1 MDWFRMYG
9 EMMDDPKIGTL
20 DDAAFRTWVELLCT
34 ACKAED
40 GGNTHLTE
48 NDIDWAFRR
57 NARETLQKLLQRDLV
72 TVTETGEI
80 VITSWEK
87 RQKKSDS
94 STDRVR
100 AYRQKAKQDKDSQ
113 EDSQDET
120 LQKRRCNGLEKRR
133 EEKNKDTSL
142 DAMFDEFWTAYPKK
156 VSKAAAL
163 KAYRKIKPSELLQ
176 AEILAAVSRAKTSVD
191 WQKDGGQFIP
201 YPASWLNAK
210 RWEDESSA
218 SSSPQN
224 RFVGLK

>member
-40 GGNTHLTE
+40 GGNTRLTKD
-48 NDIDWAFRR
+48 DIDWAFRR
-57 NARETLQKLLQRDLV
+57 NASETLQKLLQRELV

-94 STDRVR
+94 STGRVR
-100 AYRQKAKQDKDSQ
+100 EHRAKAKLDKGSQ
-113 EDSQDET
+113 EDTKDET
-120 LQKRRCNGLEKRR
+120 LQKRKGNGLEKSR
-133 EEKNKDTSL
+133 EEKNKHTSL
-142 DAMFDEFWTAYPKK
+142 DAMFEEFWSAYPKK

-163 KAYRKIKPSELLQ
+163 KAYRKIKPSESLQ

-191 WQKDGGQFIP
+191 WLKDDGQFIP

-218 SSSPQN
+218 SASAPN

>member
-100 AYRQKAKQDKDSQ
+100 AHRQKAKQDKDSQ
-113 EDSQDET
+113 EDYQDET
-120 LQKRRCNGLEKRR
+120 LQKRKGNGLEKRR

-142 DAMFDEFWTAYPKK
+142 DAMFEEFWTAYPKK

-163 KAYRKIKPSELLQ
+163 KAYRKIKPSESLQ

-191 WQKDGGQFIP
+191 WSKDDGQFIP
-201 YPASWLNAK
+201 YPASWLNAR
-210 RWEDESSA
+210 RWEDEAPSQGGA
-218 SSSPQN
+218 QG
-224 RFVGLK
+224 RFAGLK

>member
-94 STDRVR
+94 STGRVR
-100 AYRQKAKQDKDSQ
+100 AHRQKAKQDKDLQ

-120 LQKRRCNGLEKRR
+120 LQKRKGNGLEKRR

-163 KAYRKIKPSELLQ
+163 KAYRKIKPSESLQ

-191 WQKDGGQFIP
+191 WSKDDGQFIP
-201 YPASWLNAK
+201 YPASWLNAR
-210 RWEDESSA
+210 RWEDEAPS
-218 SSSPQN
+218 QGGGQG
-224 RFVGLK
+224 RFAGLK

>member
-133 EEKNKDTSL
+133 EEKRRIKTHRLTRCLTSFGL
-142 DAMFDEFWTAYPKK
+142 PT
-156 VSKAAAL
+156 
-163 KAYRKIKPSELLQ
+163 R
-176 AEILAAVSRAKTSVD
+176 R
-191 WQKDGGQFIP
+191 
-201 YPASWLNAK
+201 
-210 RWEDESSA
+210 
-218 SSSPQN
+218 
-224 RFVGLK
+224 RFRRQRR

>member
-57 NARETLQKLLQRDLV
+57 NAHETLQKLLQRDLV

-100 AYRQKAKQDKDSQ
+100 AHRQKAKQDKDPQ
-113 EDSQDET
+113 EDPQDET
-120 LQKRRCNGLEKRR
+120 LQKRKGNGLEKRR

-142 DAMFDEFWTAYPKK
+142 DAMFEEFWTAYPKK

-163 KAYRKIKPSELLQ
+163 KAYRKIKPSESLQ

-191 WQKDGGQFIP
+191 WSKDDGQFIP
-201 YPASWLNAK
+201 YPASWLNAR
-210 RWEDESSA
+210 RWEDEAPSQGGA
-218 SSSPQN
+218 QG
-224 RFVGLK
+224 RFAGLK

>member
-1 MDWFRMYG
+1 
-9 EMMDDPKIGTL
+9 
-20 DDAAFRTWVELLCT
+20 
-34 ACKAED
+34 
-40 GGNTHLTE
+40 
-48 NDIDWAFRR
+48 
-57 NARETLQKLLQRDLV
+57 
-72 TVTETGEI
+72 
-80 VITSWEK
+80 
-87 RQKKSDS
+87 
-94 STDRVR
+94 
-100 AYRQKAKQDKDSQ
+100 
-113 EDSQDET
+113 
-120 LQKRRCNGLEKRR
+120 
-133 EEKNKDTSL
+133 
-142 DAMFDEFWTAYPKK
+142 MFDEFWTAYPKK

>member
-100 AYRQKAKQDKDSQ
+100 AHRQKAKQDKDLQ
-113 EDSQDET
+113 QDSQDET
-120 LQKRRCNGLEKRR
+120 LQKRKGNGLEKRR

-163 KAYRKIKPSELLQ
+163 KAYRKIKPSESLQ

-191 WQKDGGQFIP
+191 WSKDDGQFIP
-201 YPASWLNAK
+201 YPASWLNAR
-210 RWEDESSA
+210 RWEDEA
-218 SSSPQN
+218 PGQGGGQG
-224 RFVGLK
+224 RFAGLK